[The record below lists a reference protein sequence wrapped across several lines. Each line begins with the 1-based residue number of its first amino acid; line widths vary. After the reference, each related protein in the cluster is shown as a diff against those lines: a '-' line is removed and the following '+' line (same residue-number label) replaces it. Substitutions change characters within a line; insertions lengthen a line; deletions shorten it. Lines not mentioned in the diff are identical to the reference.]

1 MGAAACAKPASKIRS
16 VNNIASA
23 NSIAEWPVF
32 TYISQQK
39 VAPALLEDCTGN
51 GGCQLE
57 QAEFIFASS
66 TKKRSAEKLITWV
79 CTWHLKSVWAHVGV
93 ILTSALLGKLSQGGQ
108 GPSLLLLYL
117 CNLTSYGIKLGIQ
130 QALSR
135 CLLSEQRNNAQG
147 NECPTSK
154 KYPLSSDNFY
164 QDDGSDTIW
173 RWLITKN
180 QYLIMNAFWTARS
193 KPSLYLIY
201 INFS

>member
-66 TKKRSAEKLITWV
+66 TKKRSAEKLIT
-79 CTWHLKSVWAHVGV
+79 
-93 ILTSALLGKLSQGGQ
+93 
-108 GPSLLLLYL
+108 
-117 CNLTSYGIKLGIQ
+117 
-130 QALSR
+130 
-135 CLLSEQRNNAQG
+135 
-147 NECPTSK
+147 
-154 KYPLSSDNFY
+154 
-164 QDDGSDTIW
+164 
-173 RWLITKN
+173 
-180 QYLIMNAFWTARS
+180 
-193 KPSLYLIY
+193 
-201 INFS
+201 